1 MNEEKLVSIFAK
13 SMQLEKTNEPEECIN
28 NLIALAKE
36 IDVLHFCTGQISDGY
51 HTFDDLYEHR
61 CILYSVICNQ
71 NKDKAWKSKLHS
83 DGTMYDDMFI
93 VGLETPAGMTSYHY
107 SMKYWD
113 LFKVKEI
120 SNAPEWDGYTPEDV
134 LQRLQSLN

>member
-1 MNEEKLVSIFAK
+1 MNEEKLASIFAK
-13 SMQLEKTNEPEECIN
+13 GIRLENSNEPEECIN

-36 IDVLHFCTGQISDGY
+36 IDVLHFCAGQISDGH

-107 SMKYWD
+107 DMKYWD

-120 SNAPEWDGYTPEDV
+120 PNAPEWDGYTPEDV
-134 LQRLQSLN
+134 LKRLQSLN

>member
-1 MNEEKLVSIFAK
+1 MNNKIVEIFRKA
-13 SMQLEKTNEPEECIN
+13 LEKPDDSAEGLIN
-28 NLIALAKE
+28 DIIAIAKE
-36 IDVLHFCTGQISDGY
+36 IDSLNFCTGKISDT
-51 HTFDDLYEHR
+51 HHSFDDLYEHR

-83 DGTMYDDMFI
+83 DGTMFDDMFV

-107 SMKYWD
+107 EMKFWD

-120 SNAPEWDGYTPEDV
+120 PNAPEWDGYTPEDV
-134 LQRLQSLN
+134 LVRLQSLN